1 MTSGANRT
9 NTDVAATNGYEPA
22 PALAAR
28 EGSIPLRQHVRYTR
42 SSRTGFVTS
51 YRWCASLRRDECKW
65 MYPHSAGRGAGRAQ
79 THSHADERAC
89 ISLAR
94 TRWRG
99 GLGKIAEILGS
110 CQLPC
115 DRACV
120 RRWRPGALNAPCL
133 MAQTGASG
141 ATAQSCTEDRCAGTA
156 TWPGVGEHRGREDT
170 CRSPS
175 CTSIR
180 PRFGRD
186 D

>member
-1 MTSGANRT
+1 VRIERIPTWQPRMVMSRHPLWLSGTGRFRSDSMSA
-9 NTDVAATNGYEPA
+9 
-22 PALAAR
+22 
-28 EGSIPLRQHVRYTR
+28 SHSR

-51 YRWCASLRRDECKW
+51 YRWCASLRRDACKW

-99 GLGKIAEILGS
+99 GLGQIAEILGS
-110 CQLPC
+110 CQSPC
-115 DRACV
+115 DRACA

-141 ATAQSCTEDRCAGTA
+141 G
-156 TWPGVGEHRGREDT
+156 HRAELYRGSLRWYGLVAW
-170 CRSPS
+170 C
-175 CTSIR
+175 
-180 PRFGRD
+180 G
-186 D
+186 